1 MLPRC
6 FSVPPL
12 SGWCRRCPQPGSAT
26 HFDFLFFLRSG
37 NCGQK
42 YVQNVC
48 LDCTGMVGLHVHP
61 SRKDPR
67 NGAKN
72 HDLLNLFGHLFLGG
86 AKLLPRGVHGVPRG
100 RPGVPKGRPGR
111 ARCRRWPAKK
121 CQRDATESKRL
132 PRGTKRL
139 PRQCPMLPI
148 GFQSVLKGCPGIPK
162 GRTETKSRAKEP
174 SDKHG
179 TTNRQRLGQGENL
192 RWMLPRCFPDASQ
205 FPPYPGG
212 VADALSQVPQR
223 I

>member
-1 MLPRC
+1 MVVRNMCKMCVWTAQAWSDCMYTLPEKR
-6 FSVPPL
+6 PEMEL
-12 SGWCRRCPQPGSAT
+12 KIM
-26 HFDFLFFLRSG
+26 FF
-37 NCGQK
+37 
-42 YVQNVC
+42 Y
-48 LDCTGMVGLHVHP
+48 
-61 SRKDPR
+61 
-67 NGAKN
+67 
-72 HDLLNLFGHLFLGG
+72 LFGDFFLGG

-192 RWMLPRCFPDASQ
+192 RWMPPRCVPDASQ
-205 FPPYPGG
+205 MPPRCITN
-212 VADALSQVPQR
+212 ASQMPPR
-223 I
+223 NPAP